1 MQSQQLL
8 VTIRS
13 KFEKVENGKKN
24 IYTWIANEIVISFT
38 RMMNI
43 EREDCLKKRGS
54 GEGLMT
60 LEANELSAEEEQA
73 MVRNTK

>member
-1 MQSQQLL
+1 MQSQQLP

-13 KFEKVENGKKN
+13 KFEKVENGKN

-43 EREDCLKKRGS
+43 EREDCLKKRSS
-54 GEGLMT
+54 GEGMII
-60 LEANELSAEEEQA
+60 LEANELSAEEEEA
-73 MVRNTK
+73 TVRNTK